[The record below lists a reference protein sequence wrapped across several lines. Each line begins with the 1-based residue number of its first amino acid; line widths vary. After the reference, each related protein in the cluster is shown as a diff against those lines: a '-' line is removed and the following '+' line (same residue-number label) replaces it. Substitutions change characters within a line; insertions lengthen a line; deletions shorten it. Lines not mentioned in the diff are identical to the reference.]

1 MSTSNFHNVN
11 ASRIFACELADEF
24 DYADLVENLGS
35 ALSEVTVDYTFEGN
49 DPDELRSYP
58 SRVITGLALSKS
70 YQDFSVDLE
79 LSIIIRSGYYAGCN
93 LDWDLVYKI
102 EGEPVFETEFYEPIR
117 DYSACSE
124 RMALYKSEFA
134 RKWAEKTERE
144 LIRQVEAIFRQFST
158 SLRVAARFS
167 NGETIHEKAG

>member
-11 ASRIFACELADEF
+11 ANRIFACELADEF
-24 DYADLVENLGS
+24 DYEDLLENLRS
-35 ALSEVTVDYTFEGN
+35 ALSEVPVDYTFDGN
-49 DPDELRSYP
+49 DPHELRSYP

-70 YQDFSVDLE
+70 YQNFSVDLE

-167 NGETIHEKAG
+167 NGETIYEEAG

>member
-24 DYADLVENLGS
+24 DYEDLVENLQA
-35 ALSEVTVDYTFEGN
+35 ALADLPNDYSFSGH
-49 DPDELRSYP
+49 DPHELRSYP

-117 DYSACSE
+117 DYTDCSE
-124 RMALYKSEFA
+124 QMALYKSEFA

-158 SLRVAARFS
+158 PLRVAARFS
-167 NGETIHEKAG
+167 NGETIYEEAS